1 MQSTDLEEIRV
12 RAVGAGVSSVYT
24 GELGGGAS
32 DGSEKEQGAT
42 TGPASGAGA
51 LVSRGGCDRRSGR
64 SFAQLALATSKT
76 ATMSV
81 QFFPSE
87 VHNGTRRSWRAPQKE
102 QAMRSFV
109 PTFVLHSCLSST
121 DVFCLVFE
129 KRGQNS
135 AEERRQQCQTHRPCL
150 NLKSCWTDSPMSNR
164 PAGTTAGCGSP
175 TGERARSSRSIW
187 TATAKSPATDLLA
200 WAGPSTGCPMAA
212 SWSRARS
219 CCAGSRTGRWSG
231 TPTSVVSLASVGTR
245 SSWTGEGTSTSTAST
260 SVFSKA
266 RSPSLALSH
275 W

>member
-1 MQSTDLEEIRV
+1 MTHKEGQMQSTDLEEGKR

-121 DVFCLVFE
+121 DVFCLS
-129 KRGQNS
+129 G
-135 AEERRQQCQTHRPCL
+135 RREGRTR
-150 NLKSCWTDSPMSNR
+150 LKKGDSNVKHIVH
-164 PAGTTAGCGSP
+164 A
-175 TGERARSSRSIW
+175 
-187 TATAKSPATDLLA
+187 
-200 WAGPSTGCPMAA
+200 
-212 SWSRARS
+212 
-219 CCAGSRTGRWSG
+219 
-231 TPTSVVSLASVGTR
+231 
-245 SSWTGEGTSTSTAST
+245 
-260 SVFSKA
+260 
-266 RSPSLALSH
+266 
-275 W
+275 